1 MKYDYLYKDF
11 LEKVDRLEAL
21 RDLSKEVH
29 PSGGIN
35 NLLKKLD
42 TEDWSIR
49 VNEKLYWCF
58 LVNNEFKYSAKTS
71 LKIASFEDFS
81 KDLIQG
87 LADFLVKVVA
97 YESKNLGHFMGE
109 PLRKS
114 EEVVKKIDEDLYADL
129 MVELRSAEEGNAI
142 DTHKKLKAKINDLL
156 SSVVEDYKY
165 LAEVWVEEKLDK
177 GMTIFLRSPTRGY
190 HVNRVVRSG
199 GLSIIYGSKDK
210 TVTDIDDIDCVRTWR
225 NNEKGIDELLGRLN
239 NI

>member
-1 MKYDYLYKDF
+1 MKYDYLYKDL
-11 LEKVDRLEAL
+11 LEKIDRLEAL

-42 TEDWSIR
+42 TEDWGVR
-49 VNEKLYWCF
+49 VDEKLHWCF
-58 LVNNEFKYSAKTS
+58 LINNEYKYTAKTS
-71 LKIASFEDFS
+71 LKIDSFEDFK

-114 EEVVKKIDEDLYADL
+114 EEMIKKIDEDLYDDL
-129 MVELRSAEEGNAI
+129 MIELRGAKEGNAV
-142 DTHKKLKAKINDLL
+142 DTHKKLKTKIRDLL

-177 GMTIFLRSPTRGY
+177 GMTVFLRSSSRGR
-190 HVNRVVRSG
+190 VNRVTRSG
-199 GLSIIYGSKDK
+199 GLFIVYGPKDK
-210 TVTDIDDIDCVRTWR
+210 TVTDINDIDCVRTWR